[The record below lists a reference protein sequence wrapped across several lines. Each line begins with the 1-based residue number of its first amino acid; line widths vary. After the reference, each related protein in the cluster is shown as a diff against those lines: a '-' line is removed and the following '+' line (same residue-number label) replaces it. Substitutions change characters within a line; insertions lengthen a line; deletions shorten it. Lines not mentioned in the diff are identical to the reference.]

1 MVLGGGK
8 ISCRDRRESLA
19 VHRAHGVGHRNK
31 RSQLTESFP
40 EPPERRFQ
48 RFELPG
54 SLSGPLRGI
63 TISDNPSVTKTETK
77 AVGSTGRTY

>member
-8 ISCRDRRESLA
+8 KVVGTGGNRLPSIARMVWDRNE
-19 VHRAHGVGHRNK
+19 H
-31 RSQLTESFP
+31 SQLTESVP

-54 SLSGPLRGI
+54 SLSGACRGA
-63 TISDNPSVTKTETK
+63 TISDNPRVTKTQTK
-77 AVGSTGRTY
+77 AVGSTGCTH